1 LFARK
6 PQGKE
11 NIIASTGK
19 YLVGI
24 ALQSGE
30 GAPAATPQYRL
41 QCQGSP
47 DIRPATETGRREETG
62 TTRDQGD
69 PIVTQRAVTGG
80 FQVLIRPNSAPLL
93 FYGVTGAKAAAL
105 RGVLWAAGV
114 AKSVGDLVRPTAT
127 SNKDLFEATVA
138 GTTGTAEPAWPAGIG
153 STVVDGSVTW
163 MNRGPVQ
170 NSHTLTMAD
179 DQPWFTIWRYVYG
192 MLAERFE
199 DCKLVSAQTS
209 GGANDNNGDLSATF
223 GVIGKR
229 YSDVTGSIAYDPF
242 DPAAA
247 AGELDTS
254 QPVRWFG
261 YSHTK
266 GGAANTDLD
275 QMQNTINANQEGAKT
290 DQIYFGRVEP
300 TQRTSE
306 HTAQYV
312 FRNLG
317 DYKRAAYGGTGLL
330 TPSDSMAEDEH
341 VYSFVDS
348 GGARRM
354 KLTIPRFIYLGADLP
369 VNASGEMGRIGVAG
383 GPGRPASG
391 SIETVELYNSKASYP
406 AAA

>member
-1 LFARK
+1 VVA
-6 PQGKE
+6 
-11 NIIASTGK
+11 TGK

-69 PIVTQRAVTGG
+69 PIVTQRAVAGG

-105 RGVLWAAGV
+105 RGATWV
-114 AKSVGDLVRPTAT
+114 ASTAYALGALVRPTSAA
-127 SNKDLFEATVA
+127 NKDLFEVTTA
-138 GTTGTAEPAWPAGIG
+138 GTSGAAEPVWPTGIG
-153 STVVDGSVTW
+153 STVTDGTVVFT
-163 MNRGPVQ
+163 NRGPVQ

-199 DCKLVSAQTS
+199 DCKLVSVQTS

-247 AGELDTS
+247 AGVLDVS

-266 GGAANTDLD
+266 GGTANTDLD

-290 DQIYFGRVEP
+290 NQIYFGRVEP

-312 FRNLG
+312 FRNLD

-341 VYSFVDS
+341 FYAFKDS
-348 GGARRM
+348 GGAQRM
-354 KLTIPRFIYLGADLP
+354 SLTIPRYIYLGADLP
-369 VNASGEMGRIGVAG
+369 VNANGEMGRIGTAG

-391 SIETVELYNSKASYP
+391 SIETVRFFNSTASYP
-406 AAA
+406 TAA

>member
-1 LFARK
+1 MVA
-6 PQGKE
+6 
-11 NIIASTGK
+11 TGK
-19 YLVGI
+19 YLIGI

-30 GAPAATPQYRL
+30 GSPATTPQYRL

-80 FQVLIRPNSAPLL
+80 FQTLIRPNSAPLL
-93 FYGVTGAKAAAL
+93 FYGVTGAKASAL
-105 RGVLWAAGV
+105 RGTAWVASTAYAA
-114 AKSVGDLVRPTAT
+114 GDLVRPTTA
-127 SNKDLFEATVA
+127 NEDLFGATVA
-138 GTTGTAEPAWPAGIG
+138 GTSAAAEPDWTAAPNVGD
-153 STVVDGSVTW
+153 TVVDGSVTW
-163 MNRGPVQ
+163 TNRGPVQ

-179 DQPWFTIWRYVYG
+179 DQPWFTIWRFVYG

-199 DCKLVSAQTS
+199 DCKLISAQTQ
-209 GGANDNNGDLSATF
+209 GGANDNNGDLATTF

-242 DPAAA
+242 DPVAA

-261 YSHTK
+261 YEHTK
-266 GGAANTDLD
+266 GGVANTDLD

-312 FRNLG
+312 FRNLD
-317 DYKRAAYGGTGLL
+317 DYKRAAYGGVGLL

-341 VYSFVDS
+341 FYAFKDS
-348 GGARRM
+348 GGAERM
-354 KLTIPRFIYLGADLP
+354 DLTIPRYIYLGADLP
-369 VNASGEMGRIGVAG
+369 VNANGEMGRIGVAG

-391 SIETVELYNSKASYP
+391 SIETISFYNSKSGY

>member
-1 LFARK
+1 MVA
-6 PQGKE
+6 
-11 NIIASTGK
+11 TGK
-19 YLVGI
+19 YLLGI

-30 GAPAATPQYRL
+30 GAPAATPQWRL
-41 QCQGSP
+41 MCQGSP

-80 FQVLIRPNSAPLL
+80 FQTLIRPRSAPLL
-93 FYGVTGAKAAAL
+93 FYGVTGAKASAL
-105 RGVLWAAGV
+105 RGAAWAAST
-114 AKSVGDLVRPTAT
+114 AKAVGDLVRPTAAA
-127 SNKDLFEATVA
+127 NKNLFEVTVA
-138 GTTGTAEPAWPAGIG
+138 GTTAAAEPTWANAPNVGDTITDG
-153 STVVDGSVTW
+153 TVTYV
-163 MNRGPVQ
+163 NRGEVQ
-170 NSHTLTMAD
+170 NSHTATMAD

-199 DCKLVSAQTS
+199 DCKLVSVQTQ

-261 YSHTK
+261 YRHTK
-266 GGAANTDLD
+266 GGASNNDLD
-275 QMQNTINANQEGAKT
+275 QMQNTITANQEGAKT

-312 FRNLG
+312 FRNLD

-330 TPSDSMAEDEH
+330 TPSDSMAEDQH
-341 VYSFVDS
+341 FYAFKDS
-348 GGARRM
+348 GGAERM
-354 KLTIPRFIYLGADLP
+354 SLTIPRFIYLGADLP
-369 VNASGEMGRIGVAG
+369 VNANGEMGRIGVAG

-391 SIETVELYNSKASYP
+391 SIETVKFFNSVASY
-406 AAA
+406 

>member
-1 LFARK
+1 MVA
-6 PQGKE
+6 
-11 NIIASTGK
+11 TGK
-19 YLVGI
+19 YLIGI

-30 GAPAATPQYRL
+30 GSPAAAPQYRL
-41 QCQGSP
+41 TCQGSP

-93 FYGVTGAKAAAL
+93 FYGVTGAKASAL
-105 RGVLWAAGV
+105 RGAVWAASA
-114 AKSVGDLVRPTAT
+114 AKAIGDKVRPVSGANT
-127 SNKDLFEATVA
+127 DLFEATVA
-138 GTTGTAEPAWPAGIG
+138 GTTAAAEPAWPTGIG
-153 STVVDGSVTW
+153 STVVDGTVTW
-163 MNRGPVQ
+163 KNIGKVQ
-170 NSHTLTMAD
+170 NSHSLTAAD

-192 MLAERFE
+192 MLVERFE
-199 DCKLVSAQTS
+199 DCKLTTVQWG

-229 YSDVTGSIAYDPF
+229 YSDVTASIAYDPF

-247 AGELDTS
+247 AGELDVS

-261 YSHTK
+261 YAHTK
-266 GGAANTDLD
+266 GGTANTDLD

-290 DQIYFGRVEP
+290 NQIYFGRVEP

-312 FRNLG
+312 FRNLD

-341 VYSFVDS
+341 VYRFVDS
-348 GGARRM
+348 GGAERM

-369 VNASGEMGRIGVAG
+369 VNANGEMGRIGVAG

-391 SIETVELYNSKASYP
+391 SIETIEFFNSKTSYP
-406 AAA
+406 TAA